1 MNGPLLEVDDLRISF
16 RSDGHKLAAVDGVSF
31 QVATGETVGIV
42 GESGSGKSLTAL
54 AIMGL
59 LPTVGVEMAGHIRY
73 DGQDLGKL
81 PEAARERLRGN
92 AMAMIFQEPA
102 TALNPVFTVGE
113 QIAEVFMQHR
123 RMPRREALERAVE
136 MLKLVGIPAPER
148 RLHDYPHQMSGGMR
162 QRVMISMALACEPK
176 LLIADEPTTALDV
189 TIQAQVLHLLRELK
203 DRLNLSVILITHSL
217 GVVAEFADRA
227 IVMYGGRVVE
237 DAPTAEL
244 FEAPLHPYTKGL
256 LASIPPIDDEIERLH
271 AIPGAVPPLKDMPSG
286 CRFHPRCAAA
296 VERCRQADP
305 ALLGMG
311 PRRRVACHLVVA
323 AQVPA

>member
-1 MNGPLLEVDDLRISF
+1 MSDQLLEVDDLRISF
-16 RSDGHKLAAVDGVSF
+16 RSDGQKAAAVDGVSF
-31 QVATGETVGIV
+31 QVAAGETVGIV

-59 LPTVGVEMAGHIRY
+59 LPTGGAEVSGHIRY
-73 DGQDLGKL
+73 DGQDLGSL
-81 PEAARERLRGN
+81 SESARQRLRGN

-102 TALNPVFTVGE
+102 TALNPVFTIGE

-123 RMPRREALERAVE
+123 RMPRREALQQAIE

-162 QRVMISMALACEPK
+162 QRVMISMAIACEPR

-203 DRLNLSVILITHSL
+203 GRLNLSVILITHSL

-227 IVMYGGRVVE
+227 IVMYAGKIVE
-237 DAPTAEL
+237 DAQTADL
-244 FEAPLHPYTKGL
+244 FAAPLHPYTKGL
-256 LASIPPIDDEIERLH
+256 VASIPPIDEEIERLH

-286 CRFHPRCAAA
+286 CRFHPRCSAAI
-296 VERCRQADP
+296 EQCRRVDP
-305 ALLGMG
+305 PLREVGQ
-311 PRRRVACHLVVA
+311 RRRVACHLVSA
-323 AQVPA
+323 SQVLR